1 MTVAF
6 LLDVDNTLLDNDGLK
21 AWCDRALRD
30 AVGDDQA
37 DRFWELYEETRHAT
51 GVVDYPAS
59 FARLREE
66 TRDDGLVR
74 QTERLVYDA
83 PFPKFLFPRALEVIA
98 RLWSIGTVVVL
109 SDGDPVY
116 QPLKI
121 DRSGIAQA
129 ARGNVLVYDHK
140 ETHLDDVTARFLE
153 RHYAHVD
160 DKASLLAATKARLHG
175 RVTTVHVRQGHYADD
190 PPHGVAPDI
199 VVDHIADLET
209 LPAERF
215 GA

>member
-51 GVVDYPAS
+51 GVVDYPAT

-74 QTERLVYDA
+74 QTERLLYKT
-83 PFPKFLFPRALEVIA
+83 PFPEVPF
-98 RLWSIGTVVVL
+98 S
-109 SDGDPVY
+109 P
-116 QPLKI
+116 
-121 DRSGIAQA
+121 A
-129 ARGNVLVYDHK
+129 ARVNPAPAGLW
-140 ETHLDDVTARFLE
+140 
-153 RHYAHVD
+153 
-160 DKASLLAATKARLHG
+160 
-175 RVTTVHVRQGHYADD
+175 TV
-190 PPHGVAPDI
+190 
-199 VVDHIADLET
+199 
-209 LPAERF
+209 

>member
-21 AWCDRALRD
+21 AWGDRALRD

-51 GVVDYPAS
+51 GVVDYPAT

-74 QTERLVYDA
+74 QTERLVYEA
-83 PFPKFLFPRALEVIA
+83 PFPKFLFPRALEV
-98 RLWSIGTVVVL
+98 
-109 SDGDPVY
+109 
-116 QPLKI
+116 
-121 DRSGIAQA
+121 
-129 ARGNVLVYDHK
+129 
-140 ETHLDDVTARFLE
+140 TARFPE

-199 VVDHIADLET
+199 VVDHIAELET